1 MRFQALP
8 LMLLF
13 SAIQAANA
21 SSSAGPT
28 PSPSSTISLAPGCP
42 TINPAGHQCGGPPH
56 YVGGTCCVDGY
67 NCCAVKPDYSQER
80 RAPHSPR
87 QLPFLQGAQL
97 LTLQVTNAEVLQHTL
112 VALAAWTDTV
122 VAL

>member
-67 NCCAVKPDYSQER
+67 NCCAVKPDYSQ
-80 RAPHSPR
+80 
-87 QLPFLQGAQL
+87 GAQL